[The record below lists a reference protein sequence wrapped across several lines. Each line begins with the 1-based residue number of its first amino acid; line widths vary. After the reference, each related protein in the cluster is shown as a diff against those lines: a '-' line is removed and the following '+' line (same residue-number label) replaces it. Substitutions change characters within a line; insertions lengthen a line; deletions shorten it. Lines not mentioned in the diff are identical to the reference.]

1 MNSVST
7 SNQPDISLAEKGF
20 TLVELLI
27 VVIILAILAAI
38 VVPQF
43 ASTADDAR
51 SSSADSTLA
60 GLRAAIDLY
69 YQQHN
74 NTYPGALTAV
84 PTAACGGTSGTGVAT
99 GGAGPTATTAFME
112 QLTLYTDAA
121 GGACSISDANN
132 HRFGPYLKKADI
144 PTDPFLLVS
153 ALEVINIGDLAM
165 GATGGDPGGFKFD
178 TTTGKIIITGHHD
191 GEVRVG
197 PIFDEDPHVLFGHA
211 IGDPKIFVSPDG
223 RWIASIGKEGTLHLW
238 PMPDFT
244 EPPFHALPYPEL
256 MTRLK
261 ALTNLRAV
269 PDEESHT
276 GYSIEP
282 DFTAYRGWETVPTW

>member
-1 MNSVST
+1 MNT
-7 SNQPDISLAEKGF
+7 APAMNKPGNSLAEKGF

-43 ASTADDAR
+43 ASTTDDAR

-74 NTYPGALTAV
+74 NTYPGAVTAV
-84 PTAACGGTSGTGVAT
+84 PTAACTGTAGTGVAT

-112 QLTLYTDAA
+112 QLTLY
-121 GGACSISDANN
+121 SDASGGTCSVSDATN

-153 ALEVINIGDLAM
+153 ALEVVAAGDLAM
-165 GATGGDPGGFKFD
+165 GATAGDPGGFKFD
-178 TTTGKIIITGHHD
+178 SQTGKIIIN
-191 GEVRVG
+191 
-197 PIFDEDPHVLFGHA
+197 
-211 IGDPKIFVSPDG
+211 
-223 RWIASIGKEGTLHLW
+223 IA
-238 PMPDFT
+238 
-244 EPPFHALPYPEL
+244 A
-256 MTRLK
+256 
-261 ALTNLRAV
+261 
-269 PDEESHT
+269 EEN
-276 GYSIEP
+276 
-282 DFTAYRGWETVPTW
+282 R